1 MKRLQN
7 CALLAAMKLAI
18 IGLGKMGGNI
28 ARRLS
33 RAGIEL
39 VLLDQDPTVTQKV
52 ARETGGDGQEL

>member
-1 MKRLQN
+1 
-7 CALLAAMKLAI
+7 
-18 IGLGKMGGNI
+18 MGGNI